1 MWVFYFCTM
10 FYEEIITF
18 LTSKGL
24 SALVSKGLAAF
35 IITASISLIVIVINF
50 ITRKIILSFFKRIAK
65 STSSS
70 FDDLLI
76 KNKVPR
82 LLSYIPSLFFLFW
95 IIPSY
100 SNTLYLLIE
109 AFTVILFILTV
120 RAVLNTVKDYFKS
133 TDSLKHIPVDS
144 YIQVVMI
151 FMWFVGIVLILSI
164 LTGREVGTFLASIGA
179 LSAIIILVFR
189 DTILGFVSSIQ
200 ITVNDTV
207 RIGDWITMKGSNAD
221 GNVIEVNLSTVKVQ
235 NFDNTITT
243 IPTYKLVSDSFINWR
258 GMDESDG
265 RRIKRSLLIKP
276 SSIKFLDDEEIESL
290 KKIHLLSDY
299 IKKIHKEIK
308 SHNSS
313 NQVDKSMLINGR
325 NLTNLGIF
333 REYVQRY
340 LKEHPDTNDN
350 LTMMCRQLQPT
361 AQGIPI
367 QIYAFSKDKEWTKYE
382 ALTSDIFDHLLSS
395 VKYFNL
401 ECFELNQFPVQ

>member
-1 MWVFYFCTM
+1 M

-151 FMWFVGIVLILSI
+151 FMWFIGVILILSI

>member
-1 MWVFYFCTM
+1 M
-10 FYEEIITF
+10 
-18 LTSKGL
+18 
-24 SALVSKGLAAF
+24 
-35 IITASISLIVIVINF
+35 
-50 ITRKIILSFFKRIAK
+50 
-65 STSSS
+65 
-70 FDDLLI
+70 I
-76 KNKVPR
+76 KNKVPG

-95 IIPSY
+95 IIPTY

-120 RAVLNTVKDYFKS
+120 RAILNTVKDYFKS
-133 TDSLKHIPVDS
+133 SDSLKHIPVDS
-144 YIQVVMI
+144 YIQVIMI
-151 FMWFVGIVLILSI
+151 FIWFVGIILILSV
-164 LTGREVGTFLASIGA
+164 LTGREVGTFLASLGA

-258 GMDESDG
+258 GMSESDG

-276 SSIKFLDDEEIESL
+276 SSIKFLNDEEIESL

-308 SHNSS
+308 SYNSS

-333 REYVQRY
+333 REYIQRY

-401 ECFELNQFPVQ
+401 ECFELNQFPAQ

>member
-1 MWVFYFCTM
+1 M

-24 SALVSKGLAAF
+24 TELVSQGLATL
-35 IITASISLIVIVINF
+35 IIVASISLVVIVINF
-50 ITRKIILSFFKRIAK
+50 ITKKIILSFFKRIAK

-76 KNKVPR
+76 KNKVPG

-120 RAVLNTVKDYFKS
+120 RAILNTVKDYFKS
-133 TDSLKHIPVDS
+133 SDSLKHIPVDS
-144 YIQVVMI
+144 YIQVIMI
-151 FMWFVGIVLILSI
+151 FIWFVGIILILSV
-164 LTGREVGTFLASIGA
+164 LTGREVGTFLASLGA

-258 GMDESDG
+258 GMSESDG

>member
-1 MWVFYFCTM
+1 M
-10 FYEEIITF
+10 FYEEIIKF

-24 SALVSKGLAAF
+24 SELVSQGLATL
-35 IITASISLIVIVINF
+35 IIVASISLVVIVINF
-50 ITRKIILSFFKRIAK
+50 ITKKIILSFFKRIAK

-76 KNKVPR
+76 KNKVPG

-95 IIPSY
+95 IIPTY

-120 RAVLNTVKDYFKS
+120 RAILNTVKDYFKS
-133 TDSLKHIPVDS
+133 SDSLKHIPVDS
-144 YIQVVMI
+144 YIQVIMI
-151 FMWFVGIVLILSI
+151 FIWFVGIILILSV
-164 LTGREVGTFLASIGA
+164 LTGREVGTFLASLGA

-258 GMDESDG
+258 GMSESDG

-308 SHNSS
+308 SYNSS

-333 REYVQRY
+333 REYIQRY

>member
-1 MWVFYFCTM
+1 M

-24 SALVSKGLAAF
+24 SEVVSQGLATL
-35 IITASISLIVIVINF
+35 IIIASISLVVIVINF
-50 ITRKIILSFFKRIAK
+50 ITKKIILSFFKRIAR

-76 KNKVPR
+76 KNKVPG

-120 RAVLNTVKDYFKS
+120 RAILNTVKDYFKS
-133 TDSLKHIPVDS
+133 SDSLKHIPVDS
-144 YIQVVMI
+144 YIQVIMI
-151 FMWFVGIVLILSI
+151 FIWFVGIILILSI
-164 LTGREVGTFLASIGA
+164 LTGREVGTFLASLGA

-221 GNVIEVNLSTVKVQ
+221 GTVIEVNLSTVKVQ

-258 GMDESDG
+258 GMSESDG

-382 ALTSDIFDHLLSS
+382 ALTSDIFDHLLA
-395 VKYFNL
+395 VVPEFGLRIFQRNTDLGK
-401 ECFELNQFPVQ
+401 

>member
-1 MWVFYFCTM
+1 M

-24 SALVSKGLAAF
+24 SEVVSQGLATL
-35 IITASISLIVIVINF
+35 IIIASISLVVIVINF
-50 ITRKIILSFFKRIAK
+50 ITKKIILSFFKRIAK

-76 KNKVPR
+76 KNKVPG

-120 RAVLNTVKDYFKS
+120 RAILNTVKDYFKS
-133 TDSLKHIPVDS
+133 SDSLKHIPVDS
-144 YIQVVMI
+144 YIQVIMI
-151 FMWFVGIVLILSI
+151 FIWFVGIILILSV
-164 LTGREVGTFLASIGA
+164 LTGREVGTFLASLGA

-221 GNVIEVNLSTVKVQ
+221 GTVIEVNLSTVKVQ

-258 GMDESDG
+258 GMSESDG

-276 SSIKFLDDEEIESL
+276 SSIKFLNDEEIESL

-308 SHNSS
+308 SYNSS

-333 REYVQRY
+333 REYIQRY

-401 ECFELNQFPVQ
+401 ECFELNQFPAQ

>member
-1 MWVFYFCTM
+1 M

-24 SALVSKGLAAF
+24 SEVVSQGLATL
-35 IITASISLIVIVINF
+35 IIVASISLVVIVINF
-50 ITRKIILSFFKRIAK
+50 ITKKIILSFFKRIAK

-76 KNKVPR
+76 KNKVPG

-95 IIPSY
+95 IIPTY

-120 RAVLNTVKDYFKS
+120 RAILNTVKDYFKS
-133 TDSLKHIPVDS
+133 SDSLKHIPVDS
-144 YIQVVMI
+144 YIQVIMI
-151 FMWFVGIVLILSI
+151 FIWFVGIILILSV
-164 LTGREVGTFLASIGA
+164 LTGREVGTFLASLGA

-258 GMDESDG
+258 GMSESDG

-276 SSIKFLDDEEIESL
+276 SSIKFLNDEEIESL

-308 SHNSS
+308 SYNSS

>member
-1 MWVFYFCTM
+1 M

-24 SALVSKGLAAF
+24 SELVSQGLATL
-35 IITASISLIVIVINF
+35 IIIASISLVVIVINF
-50 ITRKIILSFFKRIAK
+50 ITKKIILSFFKRIAK

-76 KNKVPR
+76 KNKVPG

-95 IIPSY
+95 IIPTY

-120 RAVLNTVKDYFKS
+120 RAILNTVKDYFKS
-133 TDSLKHIPVDS
+133 SDSLKHIPVDS
-144 YIQVVMI
+144 YIQVIMI
-151 FMWFVGIVLILSI
+151 FIWFVGIILILSV
-164 LTGREVGTFLASIGA
+164 LTGREVGTFLASLGA

-258 GMDESDG
+258 GMSESDG

-308 SHNSS
+308 SYNSS

-401 ECFELNQFPVQ
+401 ECFELNQFPAQ